1 MGLIW
6 MLIRRFLRH
15 LLSATL
21 FGQGTVGTIL
31 RGPAR
36 GLRYR
41 IFSDYGLAP
50 LFGRWEP
57 QAQRLMERYIHS
69 SSVTYD
75 IGANYGVHT
84 LLMARL
90 AGSLG
95 RVYAFEPVP
104 EIMVHLR
111 ENVRLNGFSHVT
123 CVELALGDWA
133 GSADLARGDDDSTG
147 HLMEPNSP
155 HGGDL
160 SVGVITLDD
169 FVLGEG
175 HQAPCFVKL
184 DVEGFESRVLLGGE
198 RMLRT
203 YHPILLIDLHNPAED
218 VAVGQILLGLGY
230 EALRT
235 SDGSKVRDLT
245 KGWPEPDGI
254 WGQVIAFPARSE
266 GGGCSHS

>member
-1 MGLIW
+1 
-6 MLIRRFLRH
+6 
-15 LLSATL
+15 
-21 FGQGTVGTIL
+21 
-31 RGPAR
+31 
-36 GLRYR
+36 
-41 IFSDYGLAP
+41 
-50 LFGRWEP
+50 
-57 QAQRLMERYIHS
+57 MEKYIHS
-69 SSVTYD
+69 GSVAYD

-90 AGSLG
+90 ASSLG

-104 EIMVHLR
+104 EIMADLR
-111 ENVRLNGFSHVT
+111 ENVRLNGFSNVI
-123 CVELALGDWA
+123 CVELALGDRA
-133 GSADLARGDDDSTG
+133 GSADFARGEDDSSG

-155 HGGDL
+155 HESDL
-160 SVGVITLDD
+160 TVGVTTLDS

-175 HQAPCFVKL
+175 HQAPSFVKL
-184 DVEGFESRVLLGGE
+184 DVEGFESRVLSGGE

-245 KGWPEPDGI
+245 KGRPEPDGL
-254 WGQVIAFPARSE
+254 WGQVIAFPARIE
-266 GGGCSHS
+266 GGGCSHP